1 MAARMS
7 VPSGDTGTSIG
18 APAASRPGPDR
29 PVTYRGLRRFNAAMA
44 VLHLAQAIAIVAL
57 SSAFALPV
65 TASFLRPDADGGLA
79 SDPRVLFDLSLGPL
93 VGVFLFVSAIAH
105 AAVASAATRPY
116 EADLA
121 RGMNRAR
128 WIEYSLSSSVMIV
141 VIALLVGISDVAA
154 LLLIFGLNAT
164 MILFGWVME
173 VHNQTTPR
181 TDWLPYWFGVFA
193 GAVPWIA
200 IGIYLLGP
208 TLSGDPGPPGFVYAI
223 FVSIFLSFNVFALNM
238 VLQYLRVGRWRDYL
252 YGERA
257 YVVLSLVAKSALAWQ
272 VFAGTLRPN

>member
-1 MAARMS
+1 M
-7 VPSGDTGTSIG
+7 SIG

-29 PVTYRGLRRFNAAMA
+29 PVPYRRLRRFNAAMA

-57 SSAFALPV
+57 SSSFALPV

-79 SDPRVLFDLSLGPL
+79 SEPRVLFDLSLGPL

-105 AAVASAATRPY
+105 AAVASVATRPY
-116 EADLA
+116 EADLE

-141 VIALLVGISDVAA
+141 VIALLVGISDIAA

-173 VHNQTTPR
+173 VHNQTTRR
-181 TDWLPYWFGVFA
+181 TDWLPFWFGVFA
-193 GAVPWIA
+193 GTVPWVA

-208 TLSGDPGPPGFVYAI
+208 TVSGDLGPPGFVYAI
-223 FVSIFLSFNVFALNM
+223 FVSIFLFFNVFALNM

-252 YGERA
+252 YGE
-257 YVVLSLVAKSALAWQ
+257 LSLIAKSALAWQ